1 MIAPLSKGAVALE
14 SAKLYFRNTVF
25 QRRSALILGLVAINI
40 VIAIVWALQMEFK
53 ELTSADGLLRITRES
68 IFGFLLPFSALYFG
82 TATIRDEYEG
92 GTLPYLLTRPLSRK
106 VLFFG
111 RLFAAIITVFSVV
124 LATQIANILIL
135 DSGLSLP
142 GQGDIVLALFL
153 GSAVY
158 CTVFAAL
165 GTALSRPFLFGL
177 IYLILVEFTLMKV
190 PVSIRFATLGAH
202 LENIGGITPTLEYS
216 VENYQMAPSTSLAV
230 IAGITVL
237 IAGIASS
244 IFNRRQYLK

>member
-1 MIAPLSKGAVALE
+1 MTAPLSTWEATLE

-40 VIAIVWALQMEFK
+40 IIAIVWALQLEY
-53 ELTSADGLLRITRES
+53 EEITSADGLLRITRES

-92 GTLPYLLTRPLSRK
+92 GTLPYLLTRPLSRNL
-106 VLFFG
+106 LFLG
-111 RLFAAIITVFSVV
+111 RLFAAIVTVFAIV
-124 LATQIANILIL
+124 LVTQIANILIL
-135 DSGLSLP
+135 DSSLSTP
-142 GQGDIVLALFL
+142 GQGKILLALFL
-153 GSAVY
+153 ASTVY

-165 GTALSRPFLFGL
+165 GAAISRPFLVGI

-202 LENIGGITPTLEYS
+202 IKTLGESLQHSIIRSKTITWHHQP
-216 VENYQMAPSTSLAV
+216 VWQSLS
-230 IAGITVL
+230 
-237 IAGIASS
+237 AS
-244 IFNRRQYLK
+244 RR